1 MLDVPNAVMIVHVN
15 GVDEEMLES
24 LLVHALDIAVMVS
37 DVEML
42 LAHNRVHWLE
52 FWILVRV
59 VQFFTILS
67 HVVLNNKTGH
77 RLMLINQPME
87 SECRKSTSSFL
98 SVKYLVSSVS
108 CFSNTFLT

>member
-42 LAHNRVHWLE
+42 LAHNITEFTGWRSGYWLGLYN
-52 FWILVRV
+52 FL
-59 VQFFTILS
+59 QFFPTWS
-67 HVVLNNKTGH
+67 
-77 RLMLINQPME
+77 
-87 SECRKSTSSFL
+87 
-98 SVKYLVSSVS
+98 
-108 CFSNTFLT
+108 

>member
-24 LLVHALDIAVMVS
+24 LLIHALDIAVMVS
-37 DVEML
+37 DAEML

-59 VQFFTILS
+59 VQFLAILS
-67 HVVLNNKTGH
+67 HVVLNNK
-77 RLMLINQPME
+77 I
-87 SECRKSTSSFL
+87 
-98 SVKYLVSSVS
+98 
-108 CFSNTFLT
+108 